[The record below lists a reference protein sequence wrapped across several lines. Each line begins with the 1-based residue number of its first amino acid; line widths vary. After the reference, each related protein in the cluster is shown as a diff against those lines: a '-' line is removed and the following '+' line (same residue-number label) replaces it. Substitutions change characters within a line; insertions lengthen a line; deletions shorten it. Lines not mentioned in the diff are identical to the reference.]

1 MNPSKTNPTVKRPNK
16 KQKNVY
22 IYIYKTVESR
32 KISFDTRVAYLS
44 QSNQE
49 EFQR

>member
-16 KQKNVY
+16 KQKNV
-22 IYIYKTVESR
+22 YIYKTVESR